1 MIRRQIGQ
9 LLAFLALQVVSGSA
23 AASTPSLAMDIS
35 LEPATRQFAA
45 VAIVRPLQRDFRFV
59 LHKSL
64 DIRSAEADGKTLEF
78 VALDRDEALQMWRI
92 QLPAGSETLRITY
105 GGTLQALQSGRD
117 HRSVLRAMPPMA
129 AVDGSFL
136 PASSAWYPRPA
147 PMFSYRLKLSL
158 PADQRALVPGRL
170 LEENL
175 PEDAGGRYR
184 ATFEFTRSSD
194 GIDLMAGPWRVR
206 EKIVLQAGQT
216 ALRLRTYFPAALDAE
231 PGLAEAYLEDSRRY
245 IERYSGEIGPYP
257 YSEFSVVASPLPTG
271 FGMPTL
277 TYLGVDVLKL
287 PFIRATSLGH
297 EILHN
302 WWGNGVYVDY
312 AQGNWSEGLTTFM
325 ADYAYKEG
333 AANDTARDMRLG
345 WLRDFSALASE
356 ARLPL
361 REFRS
366 RSHSASA
373 AVGYGKAAMLF
384 VMLRDQI
391 GEKAFRQGIR
401 DFWAKKQFRVAA
413 WQDLQLAFE
422 GASGSDLKAFFA
434 GWLDAGGAP
443 KLEIRD
449 AVLKSSGRGHRLDL
463 LIGQQGSPLVTR
475 LPLELSAGS
484 QRETRWVSVR
494 QANDKV
500 SLELDSLELHFRPRF
515 IRIDPDIRL
524 WRQLDPKEMP
534 PILRQWIGAPVPRL
548 HIAASGAAAEAATS
562 LAQRFFEI
570 KPQSIAGPA
579 LAGELA
585 HGGPLLIIGTHAEV
599 AATLAASSLPGPPAE
614 LARRGSAQVWTVL
627 RPAGAPLAV
636 VSADDAA
643 ALQALARPLPH
654 YGGQSWLVFA
664 GAKSVDRGIWPVAG
678 VSFAVRE
685 AGASQ

>member
-1 MIRRQIGQ
+1 MIQRKIEH
-9 LLAFLALQVVSGSA
+9 LFVFLALLVATGVA
-23 AASTPSLAMDIS
+23 AASPPSLALDIS
-35 LEPATRQFAA
+35 LEPATRQFEA
-45 VAIVRPLQRDFRFV
+45 VAIVRPMQRNFRFV
-59 LHKSL
+59 LHESL
-64 DIRSAEADGKTLEF
+64 NIRSVEADGKALKF
-78 VALDRDEALQMWRI
+78 VALGRDGALQRWRI
-92 QLPAGSETLRITY
+92 QLPAGSETLQITY
-105 GGTLQALQSGRD
+105 GGTLQALQNERD

-136 PASSAWYPRPA
+136 PASSAWYPQPA

-175 PEDAGGRYR
+175 PAGANGRYR
-184 ATFEFTRSSD
+184 ASFEFTRRSD

-206 EKIVLQAGQT
+206 EKIAPQEGKTASP

-245 IERYSGEIGPYP
+245 IERYSGEIGTYP

-277 TYLGVDVLKL
+277 TYIGVDVLKL
-287 PFIRATSLGH
+287 PFIRASSLGH

-312 AQGNWSEGLTTFM
+312 ARGNWSEGLTTFM

-333 AANDTARDMRLG
+333 AANDTSRDMRLG
-345 WLRDFSALASE
+345 WLRDFSALSIE

-366 RSHSASA
+366 RTHSASA

-401 DFWAKKQFRVAA
+401 DFWSKNQFRVAA

-422 GASGSDLKAFFA
+422 GASGRDLKTFFA
-434 GWLDAGGAP
+434 GWLDASGAP
-443 KLEIRD
+443 KLEIREAWLKPSSRGHQLD
-449 AVLKSSGRGHRLDL
+449 VVLK
-463 LIGQQGSPLVTR
+463 QQGSPLVSH

-484 QRETRWVSVR
+484 KRETRWVSVK
-494 QANDKV
+494 QAGEKI
-500 SLELDSLELHFRPRF
+500 SLDLDFRPQL

-524 WRQLDPKEMP
+524 WRHLDPQEMP
-534 PILRQWIGAPVPRL
+534 PILRQWIGAPAPRL
-548 HIAASGAAAEAATS
+548 HIAASGAAAEAAAN
-562 LAQRFFEI
+562 LAQRFFEV
-570 KPQSIAGPA
+570 KPQSISGPA
-579 LAGELA
+579 LAGELTT
-585 HGGPLLIIGTHAEV
+585 GGPLLIIGTHAEL
-599 AATLAASSLPGPPAE
+599 AATLAAAGLPGPPSE
-614 LARRGSAQVWTVL
+614 LSKRGSAQVWTLV
-627 RPAGAPLAV
+627 RPVGAPLAV

-664 GAKSVDRGIWPVAG
+664 GAKNVDRGIWPVAG
-678 VSFAVRE
+678 VSFAVRD
-685 AGASQ
+685 ATIGK

>member
-1 MIRRQIGQ
+1 MIPRQIGH
-9 LLAFLALQVVSGSA
+9 LVVFLALLVTTGIA
-23 AASTPSLAMDIS
+23 AANPPSLTLDIS
-35 LEPATRQFAA
+35 LEPATRQFEA
-45 VAIVRPLQRDFRFV
+45 VAIVRPMQRDFRFV
-59 LHKSL
+59 LHESL
-64 DIRSAEADGKTLEF
+64 NIRSAEADGKTLKF
-78 VALDRDEALQMWRI
+78 VALGRDESFQRWRI
-92 QLPAGSETLRITY
+92 QLPAGSETLRIAY
-105 GGTLQALQSGRD
+105 GGTLQALQNERD

-136 PASSAWYPRPA
+136 PASSAWYPQPA

-175 PEDAGGRYR
+175 PEGTSGRYR
-184 ATFEFTRSSD
+184 ATFEFARSTD

-206 EKIVLQAGQT
+206 EKIVPQAGKT
-216 ALRLRTYFPAALDAE
+216 ASPALRLRTYFPAALNAE

-245 IERYSGEIGPYP
+245 IERYSGEIGAYP

-277 TYLGVDVLKL
+277 TYIGVDVLKL
-287 PFIRATSLGH
+287 PFIRASSLGH

-312 AQGNWSEGLTTFM
+312 ARGNWSEGLTTFM
-325 ADYAYKEG
+325 ADYAYKED
-333 AANDTARDMRLG
+333 AANDTSRDMRLG
-345 WLRDFSALASE
+345 WLRDFSALSSE

-366 RSHSASA
+366 RTHSASA

-391 GEKAFRQGIR
+391 GEQAFRQGIR
-401 DFWAKKQFRVAA
+401 DFWSKNQFRVAA

-422 GASGSDLKAFFA
+422 GASGRDLKAFFA

-449 AVLKSSGRGHRLDL
+449 AVLKPSGGGHRLDL
-463 LIGQQGSPLVTR
+463 VIGQQGSPLVTR
-475 LPLELSAGS
+475 LPLELSADS
-484 QRETRWVSVR
+484 KRETRWVSVR

-500 SLELDSLELHFRPRF
+500 GLDLDFRPQL

-524 WRQLDPKEMP
+524 WRHLDLQEMP
-534 PILRQWIGAPVPRL
+534 PILRQWIGAPAPRL
-548 HIAASGAAAEAATS
+548 HIAASGTSAEAAAS
-562 LAQRFFEI
+562 LAQRFFEV

-579 LAGELA
+579 LAGELTS
-585 HGGPLLIIGTHAEV
+585 GGPLLIIGTHAEV
-599 AATLAASSLPGPPAE
+599 AASLAAAGLPGQPTE
-614 LARRGSAQVWTVL
+614 LAKRGSAQVWTLL

-664 GAKSVDRGIWPVAG
+664 GSKNVDRGIWPVAG
-678 VSFAVRE
+678 VSFSVRD
-685 AGASQ
+685 AIVGK